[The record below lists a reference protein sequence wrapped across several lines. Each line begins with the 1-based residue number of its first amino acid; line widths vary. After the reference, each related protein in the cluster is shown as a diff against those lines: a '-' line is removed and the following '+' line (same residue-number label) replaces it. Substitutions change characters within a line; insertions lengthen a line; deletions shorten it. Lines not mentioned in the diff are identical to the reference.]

1 MQNSNFVG
9 VSINT
14 LNVLV
19 MHDMILVGS
28 LNTTQSFTLPPRSDV
43 KVRAGQC
50 GGGALWDSCK
60 QLSKTFE
67 SQRPALKYSSTA
79 LCTAHQVKFQCL

>member
-1 MQNSNFVG
+1 MQVHIRMQNNNFVG

-43 KVRAGQC
+43 KVRVGQC
-50 GGGALWDSCK
+50 GGGGVWRWGIVGFL
-60 QLSKTFE
+60 
-67 SQRPALKYSSTA
+67 
-79 LCTAHQVKFQCL
+79 

>member
-1 MQNSNFVG
+1 MQNNNFVG

-43 KVRAGQC
+43 EVRTGQC
-50 GGGALWDSCK
+50 GGGAVWGRGIVGVGHCGILVSSC
-60 QLSKTFE
+60 
-67 SQRPALKYSSTA
+67 QRPSG
-79 LCTAHQVKFQCL
+79 